1 MSFSISMPKTAEAI
15 QFDSLLVLTRTAI
28 GIGIGM
34 LMADKIKRA
43 PVRQTAA
50 LALLSLGALAA
61 VPFLVRLTSE
71 QIDRSEL
78 GSRARLRSIRSA
90 SGYRSDTDAF

>member
-1 MSFSISMPKTAEAI
+1 MSFSISMPKTGEAI
-15 QFDSLLVLTRTAI
+15 GFDSLLVLTRTAI

-90 SGYRSDTDAF
+90 TGYQSDSDAF

>member
-1 MSFSISMPKTAEAI
+1 MSFSISMPKTGDEI

-34 LMADKIKRA
+34 LIADKIKRA

-61 VPFLVRLTSE
+61 LPFLVRLTTE

-90 SGYRSDTDAF
+90 SGYRSDTDAY

>member
-1 MSFSISMPKTAEAI
+1 MSFSISMPKTGEAI

-34 LMADKIKRA
+34 LVADKIKRA
-43 PVRQTAA
+43 PVWQTAA

-61 VPFLVRLTSE
+61 VPFLVRLTTE
-71 QIDRSEL
+71 QINRSEL

-90 SGYRSDTDAF
+90 SGYRSDTDAY

>member
-1 MSFSISMPKTAEAI
+1 MSFSISMPKTGEAI

-50 LALLSLGALAA
+50 LALLSLGAIAA
-61 VPFLVRLTSE
+61 LPFLVRLTTE

>member
-1 MSFSISMPKTAEAI
+1 MPKTGEAI

-50 LALLSLGALAA
+50 LALLSLGAIAA
-61 VPFLVRLTSE
+61 LPFLVRLTTE

>member
-1 MSFSISMPKTAEAI
+1 MPKTGEAI
-15 QFDSLLVLTRTAI
+15 QFDSLLVLTRAAI

-50 LALLSLGALAA
+50 LALLSLGAIAA
-61 VPFLVRLTSE
+61 VPFLVRLTTE

>member
-1 MSFSISMPKTAEAI
+1 MSFSISMPKTGEAI
-15 QFDSLLVLTRTAI
+15 QFDSLLVLTRAAI

-50 LALLSLGALAA
+50 LALLSLGAIAA
-61 VPFLVRLTSE
+61 VPFLVRLTTE